1 MREYSYVIGSRGQL
15 FKCELGIHDDR
26 QAVGSVHPEHEAP
39 APRLPKQRRLQVV
52 GNNGNGGFGSGALP
66 WETYNPY
73 DNDKCGS
80 CQFVPVCKSG
90 CPKAVMDGTAEEDNE
105 ICNYWD
111 DNIGELVRRLAAQ

>member
-26 QAVGSVHPEHEAP
+26 QAVGSVDPEHEAP